1 MHIGLFVSFILF
13 DVSFLTNC
21 LPVCVKTDEDEGA
34 EDLDP
39 YELMTAVDILAKI
52 PKDFYEKIVSYTHCY
67 YSCIHLLLSACFVE
81 RVCVCDGHLLVLS
94 HTSAKGMAK

>member
-1 MHIGLFVSFILF
+1 MFDPYWIHHVCDGMGYVTLSLFIGLFVSFILF

-21 LPVCVKTDEDEGA
+21 LSVCIKTDEDEGG

-52 PKDFYEKIVSYTHCY
+52 PKDFFEKIVS
-67 YSCIHLLLSACFVE
+67 
-81 RVCVCDGHLLVLS
+81 
-94 HTSAKGMAK
+94 